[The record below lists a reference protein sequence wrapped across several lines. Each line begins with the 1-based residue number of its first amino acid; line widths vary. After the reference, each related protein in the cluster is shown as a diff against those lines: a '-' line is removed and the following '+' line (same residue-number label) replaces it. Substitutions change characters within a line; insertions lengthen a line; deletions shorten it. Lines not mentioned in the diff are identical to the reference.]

1 MKRAWE
7 LAGRDND
14 FPPCTVGLR
23 TIDKLR
29 KVDLWSKIE
38 TTDRSK
44 ASFELL
50 KKNCYSFAGLVDNLL
65 SSSECDQLTKILE
78 TFIYPPVEA
87 KITDEVEDYNDD
99 EAAARKNQIRQFK
112 KSSDLISRKLFLNQ
126 NIDLMENLGDMYD
139 PTIRSGHRLVML
151 EEKLSQVIWD
161 RIKNEIDIGEIFLT
175 ENISQC
181 PRGFSVFP
189 EENWKFAGLNS
200 CIRVNL
206 YEATNFFSYHQDS
219 QYCPSS
225 NERSLLTGIIYL
237 NDDFTGGNTSCYFP
251 DKCDCGKLFDENH
264 VIPQVNVTSVSETID
279 SINNFEQ
286 KLLSIRP
293 KQGRC
298 LLLSP
303 HLFHGGEKIEEG
315 HKWILKFDIVVSRS
329 TCTDGKKAKS
339 KKNQEFC
346 VACTKPLTEQSGK
359 ISCADCQGFIV
370 HPFERKFYR
379 EALGHFRCAQN
390 KELEMAKAFEV
401 ESEESKKPPIDAEA
415 VQHDRKFINYCY
427 EKCLL
432 LRYSFP
438 QALHYHQYKES
449 QKASKG
455 KSSAPPAEEVVKQSN
470 SADYFSRVPL
480 HIWEKIF
487 DYAGTAAAKYFAHAF
502 PIPVGLY
509 RAEWERKRNE
519 KYEKQLGD
527 LPKFIPKLRYQFG
540 YISCFEFQDAEYF
553 KNNLHDCLRVCAFYA
568 FSLLGQAKGEPPY
581 KHNQRTTRKEEE
593 QQSKYYTVRY
603 DPENNSITSIPINV
617 LLADVFY
624 KRKAFGCIY
633 SVFPSKSTPDP
644 VNDFKNSVDRSFLQD
659 YHERDFTGLDY
670 QTILLNNQRYK
681 LVEDHMY
688 DQNIE
693 YFPYLNVLGATLD
706 KSLKEGYTHSLRK
719 LRQLDWYDDWES
731 YTGCKQALPKQQKD
745 KVGCSLIT
753 NLIKPMDGFHCCPIG
768 ENENDIYWN
777 TELRKINH
785 LVFNFEEQDLIVNDN
800 EENHTDFFAEF
811 LLASYSAVCPES
823 DGDPTIKHYS
833 VNVASL
839 LTSKGL
845 GFNHASC
852 NCYTPIAKFNVET
865 FQQIRYPQLSEVCLS
880 VIFTEENKALV
891 FATYDGLASL

>member
-1 MKRAWE
+1 MFYFDFIVLRVGESMDWAWE
-7 LAGRDND
+7 LAGRDIN
-14 FPPCTVGLR
+14 FPPSSVGLR

-29 KVDLWSKIE
+29 KVDLWSRIE
-38 TTDRSK
+38 TKDRCK
-44 ASFELL
+44 ATFAIL

-78 TFIYPPVEA
+78 TFIHPLVEA
-87 KITDEVEDYNDD
+87 KLHEGVDD
-99 EAAARKNQIRQFK
+99 DDDDNKRKKQIQKFK
-112 KSSDLISRKLFLNQ
+112 NNRDTVSRKLFLNQ
-126 NIDLMENLGDMYD
+126 NIDWMENLENMYD

-161 RIKNEIDIGEIFLT
+161 RIKNEIDIEEIFLT

-189 EENWKFAGLNS
+189 EDNWKFAGLNS

-237 NDDFTGGNTSCYFP
+237 NDDFTGGNTSLYFP

-264 VIPQVNVTSVSETID
+264 IIPQVNGNSVSETID

-286 KLLSIRP
+286 KVMSISP

-303 HLFHGGEKIEEG
+303 HLFHAGEKIQDG

-329 TCTDGKKAKS
+329 SCKKAKS
-339 KKNQEFC
+339 KNNQEFC
-346 VACTKPLTEQSGK
+346 VACTKPLAEQSGK
-359 ISCADCQGFIV
+359 TSCIDCQGFIV
-370 HPFERKFYR
+370 HPFEKKFYR

-390 KELEMAKAFEV
+390 KELEMVEPFGFENNVELEV
-401 ESEESKKPPIDAEA
+401 ENN
-415 VQHDRKFINYCY
+415 RKLINYRY

-438 QALHYHQYKES
+438 QALHYQQYKES
-449 QKASKG
+449 QEG
-455 KSSAPPAEEVVKQSN
+455 KSSAPAEEMVKQSN
-470 SADYFSRVPL
+470 STAHFSRVPL

-487 DYAGTAAAKYFAHAF
+487 DYAGTAAAKYFANAF

-519 KYEKQLGD
+519 KYEKQLPENGE
-527 LPKFIPKLRYQFG
+527 KFIPKLRYQYG
-540 YISCFEFQDAEYF
+540 YLSCFEFQDEKF
-553 KNNLHDCLRVCAFYA
+553 FQNNLDDCLRVCAFYA
-568 FSLLGQAKGEPPY
+568 FSLLGQAKGTPPY
-581 KHNQRTTRKEEE
+581 NQQQRQLRKQEEK
-593 QQSKYYTVRY
+593 QGKYYTVRY

-633 SVFPSKSTPDP
+633 SVFPSKCTHDP
-644 VNDFKNSVDRSFLQD
+644 VNDFKNSVDRSFLQE

-670 QTILLNNQRYK
+670 QTILLNNKHYK
-681 LVEDHMY
+681 FVEDHMY
-688 DQNIE
+688 DRNHDVS
-693 YFPYLNVLGATLD
+693 YKDMLGETLD
-706 KSLKEGYTHSLRK
+706 KSLKEGYSTLEK
-719 LRQLDWYDDWES
+719 IINLDWSDGEYEH
-731 YTGCKQALPKQQKD
+731 YTGCKQAIAIQQRD
-745 KVGCSLIT
+745 KVGCCLIAD
-753 NLIKPMDGFHCCPIG
+753 LVKPIDGFHCCPAE
-768 ENENDIYWN
+768 ENHNDVYWN
-777 TELRKINH
+777 KDLRKINH
-785 LVFNFEEQDLIVNDN
+785 LVFNFEEQDLIVRESD
-800 EENHTDFFAEF
+800 EDKTDFFNDF
-811 LLASYSAVCPES
+811 LLASYSVVCPKPL
-823 DGDPTIKHYS
+823 DNPTIKHYS

-845 GFNHASC
+845 GFNHAAC
-852 NCYTPIAKFNVET
+852 NCYSPIAKFNVET

-880 VIFTEENKALV
+880 VIFTEENKV
-891 FATYDGLASL
+891 IVYATYDGLVSL